1 MKKIETSK
9 IILFIAGLIFI
20 VALISIP
27 ILQIKFN
34 IDVASYSTQYIC
46 STGAIFGCAIASYY
60 NKAKLENGFKI
71 KQSMIEWEYNFKRE
85 NGLLTQLNDEISNQV
100 DSVTNIVDESVNS
113 QISEAI
119 NEDVN
124 VGNI

>member
-1 MKKIETSK
+1 
-9 IILFIAGLIFI
+9 
-20 VALISIP
+20 
-27 ILQIKFN
+27 
-34 IDVASYSTQYIC
+34 
-46 STGAIFGCAIASYY
+46 
-60 NKAKLENGFKI
+60 
-71 KQSMIEWEYNFKRE
+71 MIEWEYNFKRE

-100 DSVTNIVDESVNS
+100 DSVKNIIDESVNS